1 MLAYEINAQGW
12 KKRLGVEG
20 VGEVRGG
27 GGCILKIAI
36 AKGDVEFSYIT
47 FFGGEGGKVFI
58 HHTFLNSPPPP
69 PPWKVIK

>member
-27 GGCILKIAI
+27 GGGCILKIAI
-36 AKGDVEFSYIT
+36 AKGAVQFSYIT
-47 FFGGEGGKVFI
+47 SFLGGGGKVLA
-58 HHTFLNSPPPP
+58 HHTFLNPLPPPET
-69 PPWKVIK
+69 